1 MEYRTGSHSVYDIQ
15 YHFVWVTKYRYK
27 VLSGEVALRL
37 RELVRQSCEARGL
50 TIVRGSISKDHVHLL
65 VSSTPS
71 FAPAKIVQFLKGR
84 SSRLLQDEFL
94 ALKRR
99 YWGQHLWGRGY
110 FYGTVGAVTEEM
122 IKAYVENQSGE
133 EEQEQQFK
141 ITE

>member
-1 MEYRTGSHSVYDIQ
+1 M
-15 YHFVWVTKYRYK
+15 
-27 VLSGEVALRL
+27 LSGEVALRL
-37 RELVRQSCEARGL
+37 RDVIRQCCESRGL

-65 VSSTPS
+65 VSSTPN

-84 SSRLLQDEFL
+84 SSRLLQDEFVT
-94 ALKRR
+94 LKKR

-110 FYGTVGAVTEEM
+110 FCGTVGAVTAEM

-133 EEQEQQFK
+133 EEENQFK